1 MSVNPDTLI
10 LELSV
15 ISGAEIRT
23 WATTVIAGAIAGARC
38 GARSA
43 TVARGAYA
51 MLALRAM
58 SLEVSIASLAALIA
72 VSIPTIVRAKAV
84 VITITVEIELNLHLI
99 RATTIIR
106 LSDIC
111 RCIAHRH
118 HRQRKEQKHN
128 LLHSCNFLGL
138 YLLFAITKV
147 QP

>member
-1 MSVNPDTLI
+1 MGVSQPDTLI
-10 LELSV
+10 FLLSV
-15 ISGAEIRT
+15 IAGTEIRT
-23 WATTVIAGAIAGARC
+23 WAATVISGAVAGT
-38 GARSA
+38 RSA
-43 TVARGAYA
+43 TVALGAYA

-72 VSIPTIVRAKAV
+72 VSIPTIVRAADV
-84 VITITVEIELNLHLI
+84 MMTITVEVELNLHLI